1 MYIIKDVDIVTKDKV
16 LKKHDIK
23 FTDRIIDIK
32 KEINKEDKYQVI
44 DGSNKFLSPGFVD
57 IHLHGSFGIDIMN
70 ADRQDIV
77 RMTDGLKKAGTT
89 SILPTVMTSSQ
100 ERMENA
106 IKTIKDVITDGNQV
120 IEGINLE
127 GPLLNPS
134 KAGAQDKRYMQA
146 LNNKMFEKYQ
156 DLIEIVTVAPEVE
169 GATVLI
175 NRLKKL
181 GIVSSMGHTDAT
193 YEESMAGF
201 ENGISLVTH
210 LFNGMRGIHHREI
223 GAAGAA
229 LLTDVSVELI
239 ADGIHVS
246 KPMIELI
253 LRLKDKNNIILITDA
268 QPAALY
274 EGDEITFND
283 KRVILKE
290 GSARYEDGTLAGSI
304 LSMHQAVKNMDKF
317 SDLKI
322 QEIIKMATF
331 NPAQKIG
338 KEDKIGSIELDKQAD
353 LLLLDKNLEIL
364 EVFKKGK
371 KLNNKFRSE

>member
-1 MYIIKDVDIVTKDKV
+1 MYIIKDVDIVIKDKV

-32 KEINKEDKYQVI
+32 KGITKEDKYQVI

-70 ADRQDIV
+70 ADQQDII

-89 SILPTVMTSSQ
+89 SILTTVMTSSQ

-106 IKTIKDVITDGNQV
+106 IKTIKDVIADGNQV

-175 NRLKKL
+175 NKLKKL
-181 GIVSSMGHTDAT
+181 GIVSSIGHTDAT

-229 LLTDVSVELI
+229 LLKDVSVELI

-283 KRVILKE
+283 RKVILKE

-353 LLLLDKNLEIL
+353 LLLLDKNLEIV
-364 EVFKKGK
+364 EVFKEGK
-371 KLNNKFRSE
+371 KVK

>member
-1 MYIIKDVDIVTKDKV
+1 MYIIKDVDIVTKNKV
-16 LKKHDIK
+16 LKNHDIK

-32 KEINKEDKYQVI
+32 KEIKKEDKYKVI
-44 DGSNKFLSPGFVD
+44 DGSNKLLSPGFID
-57 IHLHGSFGIDIMN
+57 IHMHGSFGIDIMN
-70 ADRQDIV
+70 ADHNDIV
-77 RMTDGLKKAGTT
+77 DMTEGLKRAGTT

-100 ERMENA
+100 EKIENVVKK
-106 IKTIKDVITDGNQV
+106 IKSVIDSSNQV

-127 GPLLNPS
+127 GPLLNPA

-146 LNNKMFEKYQ
+146 LNNELFEKYKEI
-156 DLIEIVTVAPEVE
+156 IEIVTVAPEVE

-175 NRLKKL
+175 NKLKNL
-181 GIVSSMGHTDAT
+181 GIVSSIGHTNAT
-193 YEESMAGF
+193 YQESMAGF
-201 ENGISLVTH
+201 KEGISLVTH

-229 LLTDVSVELI
+229 LLADVSVELI

-246 KPMIELI
+246 KPMIDLI
-253 LRLKDKNNIILITDA
+253 LRLKNIDNIILITDA
-268 QPAALY
+268 QPAALF

-283 KRVILKE
+283 KKVIFKK

-304 LSMHQAVKNMDKF
+304 LSMHQAVKNMYKF

-331 NPAQKIG
+331 NPAEKIG
-338 KEDKIGSIELDKQAD
+338 KDDKIGSIEIDKQAD
-353 LLLLDKNLEIL
+353 LLLLDKNLEII
-364 EVFKKGK
+364 EVFKEGK
-371 KLNNKFRSE
+371 KVNY

>member
-1 MYIIKDVDIVTKDKV
+1 
-16 LKKHDIK
+16 
-23 FTDRIIDIK
+23 
-32 KEINKEDKYQVI
+32 
-44 DGSNKFLSPGFVD
+44 
-57 IHLHGSFGIDIMN
+57 
-70 ADRQDIV
+70 
-77 RMTDGLKKAGTT
+77 
-89 SILPTVMTSSQ
+89 
-100 ERMENA
+100 
-106 IKTIKDVITDGNQV
+106 
-120 IEGINLE
+120 
-127 GPLLNPS
+127 
-134 KAGAQDKRYMQA
+134 MQA

-156 DLIEIVTVAPEVE
+156 DIIEIVTVAPEVE

-175 NRLKKL
+175 NKLKNL

-193 YEESMAGF
+193 YQESIAGF
-201 ENGISLVTH
+201 KNGISLVTH

-274 EGDEITFND
+274 AGDEITFND

-322 QEIIKMATF
+322 QEIIKTATF
-331 NPAQKIG
+331 NSAQKIG

-353 LLLLDKNLEIL
+353 LLLLDKNLEIV
-364 EVFKKGK
+364 EVFKEGEKVK
-371 KLNNKFRSE
+371 